1 MEGVPR
7 SAQLVGFGACRFTIF
22 EVALCQTMYEIK
34 GMYGRSCGRF
44 SVDVVDIVNSLFF
57 AVFTRKSIL
66 CMYFLLQIFVNLCE
80 PILFCWK
87 SYCVTTN

>member
-34 GMYGRSCGRF
+34 GMYGRSCEERVVRGRTCISRDDN
-44 SVDVVDIVNSLFF
+44 SVLYMFDLRQNLM
-57 AVFTRKSIL
+57 TRLS
-66 CMYFLLQIFVNLCE
+66 FDPLLAMNF
-80 PILFCWK
+80 P
-87 SYCVTTN
+87 